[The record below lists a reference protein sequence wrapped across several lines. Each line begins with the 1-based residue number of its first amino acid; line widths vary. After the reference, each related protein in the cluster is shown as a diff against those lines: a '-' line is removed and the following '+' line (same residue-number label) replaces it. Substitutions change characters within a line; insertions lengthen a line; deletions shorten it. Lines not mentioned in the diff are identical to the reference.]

1 MTLAIDI
8 ACAPAIAS
16 VTASAPTVALAPAL
30 ALALA
35 PVPVPAPQS
44 DILHVAP
51 EVVLFV
57 GALVLT
63 VAVMVVVGVF
73 IVRALRAESA
83 ANLRRGKGG
92 A

>member
-1 MTLAIDI
+1 MI
-8 ACAPAIAS
+8 AADPAS
-16 VTASAPTVALAPAL
+16 
-30 ALALA
+30 
-35 PVPVPAPQS
+35 QS
-44 DILHVAP
+44 DLLHVAP
-51 EVVLFV
+51 EVVLFI

-83 ANLRRGKGG
+83 ANVRRGKGG

>member
-1 MTLAIDI
+1 MLAIDI

-30 ALALA
+30 ALTLA